1 MATGSEPKDSPV
13 DWVNDHIRQYVSTG
27 GASGHDWNGISTL
40 LLTTTGRRTGVRRRT
55 ALIYRQVGDDYVVVA
70 SRGGDDH
77 HPAWYLNLAADP
89 DVTVQ
94 VRDDV
99 FDARAS
105 TAEGDERA
113 RLWPLMVEVF
123 PNYDEFQKRT
133 ERRIPVVVLRR
144 V

>member
-133 ERRIPVVVLRR
+133 DRRIPVVVLRR